1 MMAFPVGRAMHLVR
15 NISKF
20 QRTVSSY
27 MRRCGRKIGSILDIG
42 QPRLIDIPII
52 IQNAVKLI
60 TAEPLLHCYW
70 IYIGTLKEQVITGL

>member
-1 MMAFPVGRAMHLVR
+1 
-15 NISKF
+15 
-20 QRTVSSY
+20 

-70 IYIGTLKEQVITGL
+70 IYIGTLKERVITGL